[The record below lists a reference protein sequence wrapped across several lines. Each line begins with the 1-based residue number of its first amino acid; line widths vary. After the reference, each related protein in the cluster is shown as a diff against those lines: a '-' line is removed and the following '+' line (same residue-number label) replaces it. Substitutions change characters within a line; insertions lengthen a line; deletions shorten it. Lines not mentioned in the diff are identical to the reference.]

1 MVKYSHRFFGFFIFL
16 VGFLL
21 SETKAETFFPATT
34 YQDTSLMSKII
45 RLSSNNNPQ
54 ISTICAHKITE
65 TLCELNELY
74 LDQNITFS
82 IHESETGVLPVD
94 SVLSIHVDNNQCRV
108 YYDKD
113 NIDKTGLDKLNP
125 VERQKP
131 VKAYSGQLQ
140 VTKPAENTTVYY
152 KDIVFS
158 WPENPEI
165 DHYLLDVA
173 TDAQFTRT
181 VKSIFVFGNQTK
193 LDQLNKN
200 EMFYWRIKPLHP
212 TQYCQ
217 EYRAEGK
224 FFTVDIHVKTMS
236 LFGISLYTIGPT
248 TFFVNNPEHKWYT
261 IEIESLEGKIISK
274 IESNASHKIFDANE
288 YQPGHYFVKLRYQKF
303 DNTTILTVR

>member
-16 VGFLL
+16 VSFLL

-34 YQDTSLMSKII
+34 HQDTSLMSKII
-45 RLSSNNNPQ
+45 RLSSNHNTQ
-54 ISTICAHKITE
+54 ISTVCAHKITE

-82 IHESETGVLPVD
+82 IHESETGFFPVD

-113 NIDKTGLDKLNP
+113 YIDKIGWDKLNP
-125 VERQKP
+125 VKGQKP

-140 VTKPAENTTVYY
+140 VIKPAENTTVYY
-152 KDIVFS
+152 KDIIFS
-158 WPENPEI
+158 LPENPEI
-165 DHYLLDVA
+165 DHYQLDVA
-173 TDAQFTRT
+173 TDAQFMRI
-181 VKSIFVFGNQTK
+181 VKSLFVFGNQTK
-193 LDQLNKN
+193 IDQLSKN

-261 IEIESLEGKIISK
+261 IEIESLEGALISK
-274 IESNASHKIFDANE
+274 IESNASHKLFDANE

-303 DNTTILTVR
+303 ENTTILTVR